1 MLLIPVLSPRSLRSL
16 GSMVSGRGLGALAP
30 CRPTCDHVALGMSTS
45 GYPEAPPASDVAFDV
60 ERFEWTAIDRLE
72 VRGRWTGVRGR
83 RFMRP
88 SLSVVIGRGRRRLIA
103 LLDHKPWA

>member
-1 MLLIPVLSPRSLRSL
+1 
-16 GSMVSGRGLGALAP
+16 
-30 CRPTCDHVALGMSTS
+30 MSTS

-60 ERFEWTAIDRLE
+60 ERFEWTAVDRLE

-88 SLSVVIGRGRRRLIA
+88 SLNIDVPRGPRPISCYRGRTQKGLRLTRKVPHSGR
-103 LLDHKPWA
+103 LLDRRQPRQYSDACSPFSPVQRDSS